1 MGDVKQAL
9 KRQLL
14 KKRGIVIDKTSFIN
28 ANVKL
33 DNDFENCKVID
44 SSLHI
49 TQMGDNCFF
58 EHVYAYGNIELGKN
72 ISISG
77 PGTVLHAEIGKI
89 RIGSYTS
96 IAPNVTITEFNHNV
110 GAITTYGI
118 KSNLFGHEFKE
129 DVVSKGDII
138 IGEDVWI
145 GSNVAILSGVR
156 IGRGA
161 IIAAGAVVNKNVEPY
176 SIVGG
181 VPAKKIKMRFAPEK
195 IAKLEALQWWE
206 WDKQKVLANRELFEN
221 EDKILDSSMRK

>member
-161 IIAAGAVVNKNVEPY
+161 IIAAGAVVNKNVEP
-176 SIVGG
+176 
-181 VPAKKIKMRFAPEK
+181 
-195 IAKLEALQWWE
+195 
-206 WDKQKVLANRELFEN
+206 
-221 EDKILDSSMRK
+221 